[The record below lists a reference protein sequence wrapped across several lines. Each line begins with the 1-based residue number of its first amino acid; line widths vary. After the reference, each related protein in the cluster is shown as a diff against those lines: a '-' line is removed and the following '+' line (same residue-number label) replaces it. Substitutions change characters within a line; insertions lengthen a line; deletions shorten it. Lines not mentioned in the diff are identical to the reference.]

1 MSPEAFRAA
10 GYAAIDWIVRYLEQI
25 ESYPVRSRAEPGQLR
40 RRLPRAAPEQGES
53 FDDVLRDLDEL
64 ILPGITHWQSPGFF
78 AYFPANSSPPGILG
92 ELLSVGLGVQG
103 MMWVTSPAAT
113 ELESHV
119 LDWLVGALGLPE
131 AFLCTGAGGG
141 VIQDSASS
149 AALCA
154 LVAAR
159 EQTRGE
165 GGLRRLRLYA
175 STQAHSSIA
184 KGAKIAGFEPDQL
197 RLIEVDD
204 ALAMRPDAL
213 AAAIEADVA
222 DGVRPCF
229 VCATVGTTATTAID
243 PVPAIAEICRP
254 HGVWLHVDGAYAGS
268 AAICPELRWV
278 NEGLDQVDSYCFN
291 PHKWLLTPF
300 DCTVLWVADR
310 RPLIDAMRID
320 PDYLH
325 NAASASEAV
334 IDYRDWHVP
343 LGRRFRALKLWTVL
357 RSYGL
362 QGLRDHV
369 RRHVQ
374 LAQQLAER
382 IDAHPRL
389 ERLAPTR
396 LGLVCFR
403 LRASDEDNQ
412 RLLDALNDSGAL
424 YLTHA
429 RVHDRLFLR
438 MAVGGRLTEAR
449 HVEAAWAQIVSRV
462 GDPG

>member
-1 MSPEAFRAA
+1 MDPEAFRAA
-10 GYAAIDWIVRYLEQI
+10 GHAAIDWIVRYLEQI
-25 ESYPVRSRAEPGQLR
+25 ESHPVRSRAEAGQLR
-40 RRLPRAAPEQGES
+40 RQLPQAPPEDPEP
-53 FDDVLRDLDEL
+53 FDAVLQDLDAL
-64 ILPGITHWQSPGFF
+64 ILPGLTHWQSPSFF
-78 AYFPANSSPPGILG
+78 AYFPANNSPPSVLG
-92 ELLSVGLGVQG
+92 ELLSAGLGVQG

-119 LDWLVGALGLPE
+119 LDWLVGAMGLPE
-131 AFLCTGAGGG
+131 RFLSTGAGGG

-159 EQTRGE
+159 DRVRGDQPLE
-165 GGLRRLRLYA
+165 RLRLYT

-184 KGAKIAGFEPDQL
+184 KGAKIAGFRPDQL

-204 ALAMRPDAL
+204 TLAMRPDAL
-213 AAAIEADVA
+213 RAAIEADLA
-222 DGVRPCF
+222 DGALPCF
-229 VCATVGTTATTAID
+229 VCATVGTTATVAVD
-243 PVPAIAEICRP
+243 PVPQLAGICQE

-278 NEGLDQVDSYCFN
+278 NEGLEHADSYCFN
-291 PHKWLLTPF
+291 PHKWLLTNF
-300 DCTVLWVADR
+300 DCTAMWVADR
-310 RPLIDAMRID
+310 RPLIGAMRID

-343 LGRRFRALKLWTVL
+343 LGRRFRALKLWMVL
-357 RSYGL
+357 RTYGL
-362 QGLRDHV
+362 SGLRDHIRGHV
-369 RRHVQ
+369 R
-374 LAQQLAER
+374 LAGQLAER

-389 ERLAPTR
+389 QRLEPTR

-403 LRASDEDNQ
+403 LRGPDEANQ

-429 RVHDRLFLR
+429 RAHGQLFLR
-438 MAVGGRLTEAR
+438 MAIGARLTGER
-449 HVEAAWAQIVSRV
+449 HVDAAWEQIVSRI
-462 GDPG
+462 DAT